1 MSQEDHLEVLLDFQG
16 SRDRGASRL
25 EAGSLAEGLQRR
37 DAGGL
42 WSPGSADVRAIHLSI
57 HHDFPSNAILSPEQY
72 LVSHGHRNSQQ
83 LAQTFVE
90 AQAGRHIFREVSV
103 LQVGDVHA
111 PLYLLAWVG
120 QPSVAWVCV
129 HAALEGGVICH
140 LATIAVQV
148 PLVQRAGIL
157 QIKVRDDGFH
167 LFLHCLH
174 LVGQAQ
180 KNLLCEVIDTL
191 VEEGLLG
198 HRLAVPL
205 LLAPA
210 AVHDSWVDL
219 RSRIS
224 KADAQVGG
232 TFHNVGEHAEAALE
246 HGEGLV
252 ELAGRGDGRQDA
264 AFGAEAGGFSP
275 PLCESACPRKGF
287 KAHEDH
293 VLGLLS
299 QFGSE
304 EDVAS

>member
-148 PLVQRAGIL
+148 PLMQGACVLQVQPRY
-157 QIKVRDDGFH
+157 D
-167 LFLHCLH
+167 FLHLRLDSLH
-174 LVGQAQ
+174 LVCKFSKHALGE
-180 KNLLCEVIDTL
+180 LVHTL
-191 VEEGLLG
+191 VKQRLFRE
-198 HRLAVPL
+198 RLAVPL
-205 LLAPA
+205 LRAPS
-210 AVHDSWVDL
+210 AVHHPRVDL
-219 RSRIS
+219 GSGVS
-224 KADAQVGG
+224 KADAQV
-232 TFHNVGEHAEAALE
+232 VGALHDVGKHAKAALKD
-246 HGEGLV
+246 GEGRV
-252 ELAGRGDGRQDA
+252 ELRWRSHSSKDA
-264 AFGAEAGGFSP
+264 AFGSKACCLPTPFGETAG
-275 PLCESACPRKGF
+275 PRKSLET
-287 KAHEDH
+287 HENH
-293 VLGLLS
+293 VLCLVAQLGC
-299 QFGSE
+299 E
-304 EDVAS
+304 KDVTS